1 MQSSLQVNTSA
12 IEGGANGRAKSR
24 YYEENTYVVG
34 VETYFITYFTA
45 VQKLTLL
52 QRTIHDLLWNTRDGR
67 RIKFNFTEFFCAV
80 GVAIL

>member
-1 MQSSLQVNTSA
+1 MQSK
-12 IEGGANGRAKSR
+12 EGLTAGQNLDIMKKIHMS
-24 YYEENTYVVG
+24 YVVG

-45 VQKLTLL
+45 VQKVTLL